1 MSFVHSILSLPPG
14 VLLGVSA
21 VVVVLLA
28 LWLSALFS
36 RWHFVTIKRSEETE
50 LITFE
55 LRRIADA
62 VERLSSARD
71 THAQPPV
78 ETPVTRPAGLSM
90 FGR

>member
-1 MSFVHSILSLPPG
+1 MSFVHSLLSVPPG
-14 VLLGVSA
+14 VLIAVSA

-50 LITFE
+50 LIAFE

-78 ETPVTRPAGLSM
+78 ENPTARSAGLSI

>member
-1 MSFVHSILSLPPG
+1 MSFVHSLLSVPPG
-14 VLLGVSA
+14 VLIAVSA

-50 LITFE
+50 LIAFE

-71 THAQPPV
+71 THTQPPV
-78 ETPVTRPAGLSM
+78 ETPTARSAGLSI